1 MTRLKSQRAA
11 GPRVRRKVAAYI
23 LAAAVLAG
31 VGLAIFAAVFAATNN
46 PQRVPAAGLPQLGF
60 TVRMSMPQSRYDE
73 TFRNLQAVGATW
85 ARVGAY
91 WNDQRKADLVTQA
104 AAAHGINLL
113 ITGTLPEDQLH
124 GRAAV
129 DTGQF
134 AAQMADTARRLRGKG
149 PGGASPAF
157 EILNEAN
164 GSVPAATYVQLTCAT
179 HRAIQAV
186 DPNITLI
193 AGSAQMYIDH
203 PHWET
208 WLTELF
214 DNGIGQCIEALDAHD
229 YQDIKWETPARSSL
243 SKMHEIMLQHGYGQK
258 PIWLTE
264 FGAST
269 CTGPRTPGGCYTEQ
283 GQALKIVGT
292 VEELRAHYPYVPVA
306 MVYTD
311 RDITDNSVNSSFE
324 SSFGIWH
331 TDGQN
336 VAATP
341 KIAVEDLKKLY
352 GG

>member
-1 MTRLKSQRAA
+1 MTRLGKSQRAA
-11 GPRVRRKVAAYI
+11 GPRLRRKVAAYF
-23 LAAAVLAG
+23 LATAVLVG
-31 VGLAIFAAVFAATNN
+31 VGLAIFAAANN
-46 PQRVPAAGLPQLGF
+46 SHPVPAAGLPQLGF

-73 TFRNLQAVGATW
+73 TFRNLQAVGAKW

-91 WNDQRKADLVTQA
+91 WDDQRKADLVTQA
-104 AAAHGINLL
+104 ATAHGINLL
-113 ITGTLPEDQLH
+113 FTGTLPEDQLH
-124 GRAAV
+124 GRTPV
-129 DTGQF
+129 DTGRF
-134 AAQMADTARRLRGKG
+134 AAQMADTARRFRGKG

-157 EILNEAN
+157 EVLNEAN

-193 AGSAQMYIDH
+193 AGSAQMYINH
-203 PHWET
+203 PHWDS

-229 YQDIKWETPARSSL
+229 YQDINWETPTRSAL
-243 SKMHEIMLQHGYGQK
+243 STMHRIMLQHGYGQK

-283 GQALKIVGT
+283 GQAQKIVGT

-311 RDITDNSVNSSFE
+311 RDITDASVSSSFE

-336 VAATP
+336 VAAAP
-341 KIAVEDLKKLY
+341 KIAVEALRKLY